1 MIELFSTPVQLG
13 LAGQQVETTTL
24 VLASLRMG
32 GTVSPFAL
40 GWEMATKSPAGPV
53 RDAYLQC
60 WQKVTKTLLVDTYV
74 DFTAERLRKLSAV
87 AIPQILSSDDPA
99 IGVGLALLV
108 TIASAYSPH
117 ADDNWFHNDELISA
131 LVILWDRFLPASLSE
146 QWWSERCEVMDC
158 AVTYAAG
165 FSLAGTMCAIAL
177 RGLGKA
183 VPKAMEPH
191 WHSYLDRCTY
201 FTTLVVILVL

>member
-1 MIELFSTPVQLG
+1 MTR
-13 LAGQQVETTTL
+13 ATL
-24 VLASLRMG
+24 
-32 GTVSPFAL
+32 PH
-40 GWEMATKSPAGPV
+40 
-53 RDAYLQC
+53 AYADL
-60 WQKVTKTLLVDTYV
+60 
-74 DFTAERLRKLSAV
+74 TAERLRKLSAV
-87 AIPQILSSDDPA
+87 AIPQILASDDPA
-99 IGVGLALLV
+99 VGVGLALLV
-108 TIASAYSPH
+108 GMASSYSPH
-117 ADDNWFHNDELISA
+117 AEDDRFDNTELISA
-131 LVILWDRFLPASLSE
+131 LVTLWDQFLPASLSE

-165 FSLAGTMCAIAL
+165 FSLAGTVCATAL